1 MRAFRPS
8 LLLLLW
14 LPGALPPVLA
24 DVATVAHDPAFVL
37 PTDAELERNGARIGR
52 ITIETDDI
60 FDERDPREDAVLYR
74 AVNRLHVTTR
84 ESTIR
89 AQLLFASGDPYS
101 RRVLDETERALRRQ
115 RYLREPV
122 IRPVA
127 WHDGV
132 VDVRVRSEDVWT
144 TNPGLSL
151 SRTGG
156 ANSLG
161 FELEELNLFGRG
173 KQLSAGYSNNVD
185 RTSIGLSWHDPAVW
199 GSRWTSD
206 ASFID
211 SDDGSG
217 WTLGLERPFYEL
229 DARWSAGVSAQSLSQ
244 IENRYVLG
252 TRVDAWRA
260 DRQAFDIHRGWSSG
274 LRGDWTRRWTA
285 GFRYDRARF
294 EPADTALLGP
304 LPDDRTLAYPYVRL
318 DLLQDDF
325 VTAHNLDQI
334 GRTEDVRFGT
344 QLSAEFGVS
353 QAAFGATGNAL
364 VASLGAS
371 RGYRLPSDQSL
382 FISGNWGSRI
392 EGGSLRDSLL
402 SISSRYFWRA
412 SDKAVLFVGLAADA
426 GSALDLDHELMLGG
440 DAGLRG
446 YPLRYQTGTAR
457 ALLTI
462 EGRYF
467 TDWYPFRLARV
478 GAAAFVDVGR
488 TWGASALA
496 VPELG
501 TLRDV
506 GIGLRFGNTRSA
518 LGNVLHVDLAF
529 PLDGDPSI
537 KSVQFLLKTH
547 KSF

>member
-1 MRAFRPS
+1 MCRFLPTLA
-8 LLLLLW
+8 LLT
-14 LPGALPPVLA
+14 LPALVAPASA
-24 DVATVAHDPAFVL
+24 DSANVARDPAHVL
-37 PTDAELERNGARIGR
+37 PSDAELERAGARIGR

-60 FDERDPREDAVLYR
+60 FDESDPREDALLYR

-89 AQLLFASGDPYS
+89 AQLLFASGDRYS
-101 RRVLDETERALRRQ
+101 RRVLDESERALRSQ

-122 IRPVA
+122 IRPIA

-132 VDVRVRSEDVWT
+132 VDLRVRSEDVWT
-144 TNPGLSL
+144 TNPGIAV
-151 SRTGG
+151 SRAGG
-156 ANSLG
+156 ENKFGA
-161 FELEELNLFGRG
+161 EIEELNLFGRG
-173 KQLSAGYSNNVD
+173 KQLSAGYTHDVD
-185 RTSIGLSWHDPAVW
+185 RTSLGVAWRDPAVW
-199 GSRWTSD
+199 GSRWTSN
-206 ASFID
+206 ASYTD
-211 SDDGSG
+211 SDDGNG
-217 WTLGLERPFYEL
+217 WTLGLERPFYAL
-229 DARWSAGVSAQSLSQ
+229 DAHWSAGFSAGSVSQV
-244 IENRYVLG
+244 ENRYALG

-260 DRQAFDIHRGWSSG
+260 DRQTFDLHRGWSSG
-274 LRGDWTRRWTA
+274 LHGDWTRRWTA

-294 EPADTALLGP
+294 EPTDTALVGP

-318 DLLQDDF
+318 DLLQDDY
-325 VTAHNLDQI
+325 VTTHNLDQI
-334 GRTEDVRFGT
+334 GRTEDLRFGT
-344 QLSAEFGVS
+344 QLFAELGGS
-353 QAAFGATGNAL
+353 QAAFGANRDAL
-364 VASLGAS
+364 VTSLGAS
-371 RGYRLPSDQSL
+371 RGYRLPNEQSL
-382 FISGNWGSRI
+382 FVAGSWGSRL
-392 EGGSLRDSLL
+392 EAGSVRDSLL
-402 SISSRYFWRA
+402 SASARYFWRA
-412 SDKAVLFVGLAADA
+412 NNKTVLFVGLAADA

-440 DAGLRG
+440 DTGLRG

-457 ALLTI
+457 ALLTV

-478 GAAAFVDVGR
+478 GAAVFADVGR
-488 TWGASALA
+488 TWGASALD

-537 KSVQFLLKTH
+537 KSMQFLLKTH

>member
-1 MRAFRPS
+1 MRASRPT
-8 LLLLLW
+8 LLLLLL
-14 LPGALPPVLA
+14 LPGVIPIALA
-24 DVATVAHDPAFVL
+24 DIATVTHDPAYAV
-37 PTDAELERNGARIGR
+37 PTDAELERTGARIGR

-60 FDERDPREDAVLYR
+60 FDESDPREDAVLYR

-101 RRVLDETERALRRQ
+101 RRVLDESERALRSQ

-156 ANSLG
+156 TNSLG
-161 FELEELNLFGRG
+161 LELEELNLFGRG
-173 KQLSAGYSNNVD
+173 KQLTAGYSNDVD
-185 RTSIGLSWHDPAVW
+185 RTSIGLSWHDPAIW
-199 GSRWTSD
+199 GSRWTST
-206 ASFID
+206 ASFTD

-217 WTLGLERPFYEL
+217 WALGLERPFYEL
-229 DARWSAGVSAQSLSQ
+229 DARWSAGLSAESLSQ
-244 IENRYVLG
+244 VENRYALG
-252 TRVDAWRA
+252 TRVDSWRA

-294 EPADTALLGP
+294 APADTALVGP
-304 LPDDRTLAYPYVRL
+304 LPDDRTLALPYMRL
-318 DLLQDDF
+318 DLLQDDY

-334 GRTEDVRFGT
+334 GRTEDLRFGT
-344 QLSAEFGVS
+344 QLSAELGVS
-353 QAAFGATGNAL
+353 QAALGANRNAF

-371 RGYRLPSDQSL
+371 RGYRLVHEQSL
-382 FISGNWGSRI
+382 FLAGSWGSRL

-402 SISSRYFWRA
+402 SVSSRYFWRA
-412 SDKAVLFVGLAADA
+412 SGKTVLFVGLAADK

-440 DAGLRG
+440 DTGLRG

-457 ALLTI
+457 ALLTV

-467 TDWYPFRLARV
+467 TNWYPLRLARV
-478 GAAAFVDVGR
+478 GAAVFADIGR

-529 PLDGDPSI
+529 PLDGDPSV
-537 KSVQFLLKTH
+537 KSMQFLLKTY